1 MNTTI
6 LMGRLTREPEVRYS
20 QGENATVIARYTL
33 AVPRLFQKGEEAATD
48 FINCVAFGRTA
59 EFAEK
64 YLVKGMKILV
74 KGHIQTGS
82 YVNKE
87 GATVYTT
94 SVVVETQEF
103 TANNSQSE
111 SSSEGGFVNIPDG
124 SLDNELPFN

>member
-103 TANNSQSE
+103 TANKSQSE